1 MKSILLLRRAGF
13 RWRWLAVAVA
23 CGLAVGSS
31 SLRAQEGDASGDPHT
46 PAANP
51 ASLPPSSGAGHP
63 VAAGTGGT
71 GSSASQN
78 AAIAGGN
85 SGIIQKADQGPID
98 IISNSGTTYGNT
110 GAGRVATF
118 SGNVNIITNDA
129 SIYCDQADYNAD
141 THEGILTGDV
151 RIYRNDTTIVA
162 ERAVYNFNTK
172 AIRALDFGGERG
184 PYEFS
189 SVGVFSPG
197 QGLQYNLRNA
207 RFTTDDTSKPDFH
220 LNARRVRIYPD
231 NRVIYIGATLYI
243 GATPVFYFPY
253 FYQSLDQQS
262 GYRLTPGYTSVYGA
276 YLLTGITFPIAD
288 HLTGLVR
295 LDYRSTRGIAGGLT
309 FEYKPNKKLKT
320 PPLAGTDITPYA
332 SDDNPGVAAVL
343 PTVTSSANRNVAPSP
358 NNSPNAPGSTDL
370 TGAAVTTGA
379 DATTTRGGLTLTG
392 EALSRQIRSPEAT
405 MLSLYGIRDDKP
417 DLNRTDLLR
426 ESIDANRY
434 RVKLTDYSFF
444 TDDLF
449 FKADVDKLS
458 DRYLL
463 QDFYEGEF
471 TKNPNPDNV
480 VSFGF
485 YQPTFVATLSARL
498 QLNRF
503 FDTTERLPDLSFDVP
518 RTPLGKSGVFWQSET
533 SAVYLHRA
541 FDDAGVLPEY
551 ETGRFDTFHQFT
563 DPQTLF
569 GWLNLVPRVGLRA
582 TYYTGSAPS
591 NTFSYNLQYDND
603 TSDISLL
610 TLNAANATP
619 AQLKQAQELRN
630 EIRDFQTGGGI
641 FRPVANVG
649 VEGSFK
655 LSHVYN
661 GVESRALGLDKIQHI
676 IQPYADV
683 SFIEDFGQG
692 SRKLL
697 QFDRLLPTTQLQP
710 IDFPQFNSIDT
721 IDETSAVRM
730 GVRNRLQTKR
740 DALTFNWLELDTF
753 FQVNIYQPD
762 QNATFANT
770 NSTLSNLFNQMT
782 FRPLP
787 WVNFTVDSQLPVFNS
802 RKGFTEVDTS
812 LQFQATSNLD
822 LTIQHRYLNNNPF
835 FPNSSLVRFNAYYRL
850 DDNWSAAFSE
860 RYEFA
865 AHLLQAQSYTLYRD
879 LSSFVTS
886 FGVTVRNNNGVSDY
900 GVLLNFTLKG
910 VPKVNLPV
918 GFDVNSVESQLTQ

>member
-1 MKSILLLRRAGF
+1 M
-13 RWRWLAVAVA
+13 V
-23 CGLAVGSS
+23 VGSALHAGP
-31 SLRAQEGDASGDPHT
+31 LRAQEGDASGEPHAA
-46 PAANP
+46 PATT
-51 ASLPPSSGAGHP
+51 SLPPSPGAGHP
-63 VAAGTGGT
+63 AGAGTRGT
-71 GSSASQN
+71 AGAASPNN
-78 AAIAGGN
+78 ALAGGN
-85 SGIIQKADQGPID
+85 AGIVQKAEQGPID
-98 IISNSGTTYGNT
+98 IISNNGTTYSNSP
-110 GAGRVATF
+110 AGRVATF
-118 SGNVNIITNDA
+118 SGHVNIITNDA

-151 RIYRNDTTIVA
+151 RIYRNDTNIVA
-162 ERAVYNFNTK
+162 ERAIYNFNTK

-207 RFTTDDTSKPDFH
+207 RFTTDDSSKPDFH

-231 NRVIYIGATLYI
+231 NRVIYIGATLYV
-243 GATPVFYFPY
+243 GATPIFYFPY

-262 GYRLTPGYTSVYGA
+262 GYRLTPGYTSTYGA
-276 YLLTGITFPIAD
+276 YLLTGITFPVAEHI
-288 HLTGLVR
+288 TGLVR
-295 LDYRSTRGIAGGLT
+295 LDYRSTRGVAGGLT
-309 FEYKPNKKLKT
+309 FEYKPNKKEKVAPT
-320 PPLAGTDITPYA
+320 VGTDLTPYA

-343 PTVTSSANRNVAPSP
+343 PTPNPRATAANIAPSP
-358 NNSPNAPGSTDL
+358 NNSTNPLG
-370 TGAAVTTGA
+370 VTTNA
-379 DATTTRGGLTLTG
+379 DGTTSTGDSVLTG
-392 EALSRQIRSPEAT
+392 EALSRQIRSPEAAI
-405 MLSLYGIRDDKP
+405 LSLYGIKDDHP
-417 DLNRTDLLR
+417 DLNRTALNR
-426 ESIDANRY
+426 EVIGGNRY

-449 FKADVDKLS
+449 FKADLDKLS

-480 VSFGF
+480 VSLAY
-485 YQPTFVATLSARL
+485 YQPTFITTLTGRFQA
-498 QLNRF
+498 NNF
-503 FDTTERLPDLSFDVP
+503 FDATERLPEISLDVP
-518 RTPLGKSGVFWQSET
+518 RTPLGKSGVFWQSEN
-533 SAVYLHRA
+533 SAAYLRHA
-541 FDDAGVLPEY
+541 FNDDATLPEY
-551 ETGRFDTFHQFT
+551 STYRLDTFHQFT

-582 TYYTGSAPS
+582 SYYTSSAPA
-591 NTFSYNLQYDND
+591 NTFSYNLQYAND
-603 TSDISLL
+603 ATDLSLVSFNPV
-610 TLNAANATP
+610 TASPTQIKAH
-619 AQLKQAQELRN
+619 QELLN
-630 EIRDFQTGGGI
+630 EIQEFKTGGGI
-641 FRPVANVG
+641 FRPVVNVG
-649 VEGSFK
+649 LEGSFK

-661 GVESRALGLDKIQHI
+661 DIESRALGLDKLQHV
-676 IQPYADV
+676 IQPYVDAA
-683 SFIEDFGQG
+683 FIEDFGQG

-697 QFDRLLPTTQLQP
+697 QFDRLEPTTQLQP

-753 FQVNIYQPD
+753 FQVNVYQPD

-787 WVNFTVDSQLPVFNS
+787 WVNLTIDSQLPVFTG
-802 RKGFTEVDTS
+802 RKGFTEVDSS
-812 LQFQATSNLD
+812 LQFQATRDLD
-822 LTIQHRYLNNNPF
+822 LTVSHRYLDNNPF
-835 FPNSSLVRFNAYYRL
+835 FANSSLLQFNAYYRI

-865 AHLLQAQSYTLYRD
+865 AHLLQAQSYTVYRD
-879 LSSFVTS
+879 LSAFVAS

-918 GFDVNSVESQLTQ
+918 GFDVNSVENQLTQ

>member
-1 MKSILLLRRAGF
+1 MKSLLLFSLSGSRRH
-13 RWRWLAVAVA
+13 WLAVAVA
-23 CGLAVGSS
+23 GCLVLGGS
-31 SLRAQEGDASGDPHT
+31 SLRAQQGDHSGDPHT
-46 PAANP
+46 SGADQSLP
-51 ASLPPSSGAGHP
+51 ASPGAGHSLGS
-63 VAAGTGGT
+63 GTSAT
-71 GSSASQN
+71 GSTASQN
-78 AAIAGGN
+78 NAVAGGN
-85 SGIIQKADQGPID
+85 AGIVQKAEQGPID
-98 IISNSGTTYGNT
+98 IISNNGTSYTST
-110 GAGRVATF
+110 PEGRVATF

-151 RIYRNDTTIVA
+151 RIYRNDTTIIA
-162 ERAVYNFNTK
+162 ERAIYNFNTK

-231 NRVIYIGATLYI
+231 NRVIYIGATLYV

-262 GYRLTPGYTSVYGA
+262 GYRLTPGYTSTYGA
-276 YLLTGITFPIAD
+276 YLLTGITFPVAEHI
-288 HLTGLVR
+288 TGLVR
-295 LDYRSTRGIAGGLT
+295 IDYRSSRGVAGGLT
-309 FEYKPNKKLKT
+309 FEYKPNKKMKT
-320 PPLAGTDITPYA
+320 PPTGTDVTPYA
-332 SDDNPGVAAVL
+332 SDDNPSVAAIL
-343 PTVTSSANRNVAPSP
+343 PESANAGNTAPSP
-358 NNSPNAPGSTDL
+358 NNSINPLGGTGTGAGTENGATTGLAL
-370 TGAAVTTGA
+370 TGAA
-379 DATTTRGGLTLTG
+379 
-392 EALSRQIRSPEAT
+392 LSQQIRKPESAI
-405 MLSLYGIRDDKP
+405 LSLYGIKDDHP
-417 DLNRTDLLR
+417 DLNRTSLDR
-426 ESIDANRY
+426 EVIGGDRY

-449 FKADVDKLS
+449 FKADIDKLS

-480 VSFGF
+480 VSLAF
-485 YQPTFVATLSARL
+485 YQPTFITTLAARY
-498 QLNRF
+498 QANNF
-503 FDTTERLPDLSFDVP
+503 FDSTERLPELSLDVP
-518 RTPLGKSGVFWQSET
+518 RMPLGKSGVFWQSEN
-533 SAVYLHRA
+533 SGVYLRRA
-541 FDDAGVLPEY
+541 FDDATNLPEY
-551 ETGRFDTFHQFT
+551 STYRFDTFHQFT

-569 GWLNLVPRVGLRA
+569 GWLNLVPRVGMRA
-582 TYYTGSAPS
+582 TYYTSSAPT
-591 NTFSYNLQYDND
+591 NTFSYNLQYAND
-603 TSDISLL
+603 ASDVSLVTFNPL
-610 TLNAANATP
+610 TAT
-619 AQLKQAQELRN
+619 AVQTKQHQELLN
-630 EIRDFQTGGGI
+630 EIKDFQTGDGI
-641 FRPVANVG
+641 FRPVVNVG
-649 VEGSFK
+649 MEGSFK
-655 LSHVYN
+655 LSHVYDN
-661 GVESRALGLDKIQHI
+661 IESRALGLDKIQHV

-683 SFIEDFGQG
+683 AFIEDFGQG

-697 QFDRLLPTTQLQP
+697 QFDRLEPTTQLQP

-787 WVNFTVDSQLPVFNS
+787 WVNLTVDSQVPVFNA
-802 RKGFTEVDTS
+802 RKGFTEIDSS
-812 LQFQATSNLD
+812 LQFEATRDLD
-822 LTIQHRYLNNNPF
+822 LTISHRYLDNNPF
-835 FPNSSLVRFNAYYRL
+835 FANSSLLQFNAYYRI

-865 AHLLQAQSYTLYRD
+865 ARLLQAQSYTVYRD
-879 LSSFVTS
+879 LSAFVAS
-886 FGVTVRNNNGVSDY
+886 FGITVRNNNGVSDY